1 MKNFE
6 SSIIIPVYNKW
17 NLTRVCLKNLAAHT
31 PKDKIEVIVV
41 DNASTDETEKGGPFL
56 GKALFGDAFHY
67 IRNDENR
74 NFAGASNQGAEIA
87 QGKYLIFLNNDTE
100 VQPGWY
106 EPLIDDFTA
115 FPDIAATGP
124 LLAYPEQTPLG
135 LTVQHL
141 GVFISPFLLVGHL
154 HEGIP
159 IASPLAKK
167 RRFFQVITGACLVI
181 PAALFVEAGKFDEG
195 FINGFEDV
203 DLCARLSDRGLRMT
217 VNPAS
222 LVLHHESKSQGR
234 HTHEE
239 KNSEHLRKK
248 SLNLLKPDWAQLVE
262 DDGLLLNLSRWQFLQ
277 IDMPEAESA
286 PLDAQAPAMD
296 DEGLRETI
304 IANPYWERGWEEFTE
319 RCRTTSERTYVLNAY
334 PKFFPNPENLLWLSC
349 LPWVRNRPAPLS
361 ECWKR
366 AQQFL
371 RPPEA
376 YLEQALEGMKWCL
389 TRRLSG
395 FASQFSA
402 FMRKFDDF
410 CRKDFSDFTRGLWQL
425 ERRLGIPHPPENAKA
440 YCLWNYA
447 VDMTSRTNELGNFLR
462 ESSNHPEGYPSFS
475 ILMPVY
481 NPSPEHLRAALDSI
495 LAQDYPRWEL
505 CIADDAST
513 DSQVGEILREY
524 SSEDCRIKVFVREK
538 NGHIAAATNT
548 ALSMATNPW
557 CVLMDQDDLLTPD
570 ALAVVAKGVTEHP
583 KAILF
588 FSDEDKTQDGRIFFQ
603 PYFKTGIWD
612 WELLPVQ
619 NYVCHL
625 AVYQTQRMRDIGG
638 FREGFAGAQDHDF
651 VLRYASG
658 QDAANLVHL
667 PHVLYHWRAHAGSTA
682 ASIEAKSY
690 ALDSS
695 VRAAQSFLDTI
706 VPGATIESL
715 SNCTWT
721 RVRYPLPTPVPSV
734 SLVCAVPG
742 PAFPLV
748 DWYAAWAGKTRLSF
762 EAVFVC
768 EERVLREF
776 KKKLPRLPRSMKLIG
791 APAGLSVAAR
801 LQMGAKRAEGEIL
814 GLVDASIVPNSDGWL
829 EELISTLSR
838 DGVGVAGGKVHS
850 RDGSLAN
857 AGYMADASTS
867 LKPLFTRERPD
878 AGSYFGW
885 TRLAR
890 TVDAVDTR
898 CLFTKSKLFREVG
911 GLSPTMQDWAGQ
923 DFCLRLAKAGSRTV
937 WWPYAE
943 FVSVVQT
950 DAARTAGVAAMAH
963 TWQGKLRPFNANLLA
978 LGPGLDL
985 AAPHDKTYDFS
996 EAEYLQ
1002 LYPDVA
1008 RSGLDPLNHY
1018 LHAGLMEGRKGRL
1031 TLVDYGGLTPE
1042 RIAAWRNIPANGVV
1056 VCTSLCG
1063 DYEELLPPAFLNDG
1077 WRYVCYSDTPRNGW
1091 GIWDVRPIPYEN
1103 VDPTRRS
1110 RWAKLNLPFLF
1121 SDAKWVFWLDANIV
1135 ISGDI
1140 SPLLKD
1146 RQGGP
1151 GLWLGRHP
1159 ARDCVYQEASACVA
1173 SRRDSEQRLKSQT
1186 LAYAQAGM
1194 PENFGM
1200 WENNCF
1206 LIDPASEKTRT
1217 VFAEWW
1223 KEYES
1228 GSRRDQLSLPFAF
1241 YKLGFRPGALFPD
1254 GKSARSWPALS
1265 FLTHEESRWIPVPKR
1280 LTPWAVDK

>member
-1 MKNFE
+1 MERFE
-6 SSIIIPVYNKW
+6 SSIIIPAYNRW
-17 NLTRVCLKNLAAHT
+17 NLTRPCLKSIATHT
-31 PKDKIEVIVV
+31 PKNKIEVIVV
-41 DNASTDETEKGGPFL
+41 DNASTDETRKGCPFL
-56 GKALFGDAFHY
+56 GKSLFGDAFHY
-67 IRNDENR
+67 LRNDENR
-74 NFAGASNQGAEIA
+74 NFAGACNQGAEIA
-87 QGKYLIFLNNDTE
+87 LGRYLIFLNNDTE

-115 FPDIAATGP
+115 YPDIAATGP
-124 LLAYPEQTPLG
+124 LLASPEQTPLG
-135 LTVQHL
+135 LTVESL
-141 GVFISPFLLVGHL
+141 GAFISLFMKVGHL
-154 HEGIP
+154 YEGIP
-159 IASPLAKK
+159 VASPLAQK
-167 RRFFQVITGACLVI
+167 RRFFQVISGACLVT
-181 PAALFVEAGKFDEG
+181 PAALFMDAGKFDEA

-203 DLCARLSDRGLRMT
+203 DLCARLSGRGLRMT

-239 KNSEHLRKK
+239 QNITRLRKK
-248 SLNLLKPDWAQLVE
+248 SLDLLKPDWAQLVE
-262 DDGLLLNLSRWQFLQ
+262 DDGLLLNLSPWQLLH
-277 IDMPEAESA
+277 IVLPEVISA
-286 PLDAQAPAMD
+286 PLDARAPALG
-296 DEGLRETI
+296 DEELREALI
-304 IANPYWERGWEEFTE
+304 RQPYWKKGWEEFVG
-319 RCRTTSERTYVLNAY
+319 RSRTASERAYAFGAY
-334 PKFFPNPENLLWLSC
+334 PRFFPDPENVLWLSR
-349 LPWVRNRPAPLS
+349 LPWVWNRHEPLS
-361 ECWKR
+361 ECCKR

-371 RPPEA
+371 KPPEA
-376 YLEQALEGMKWCL
+376 YVEQAREGMKWCQA
-389 TRRLSG
+389 RGLSG
-395 FASQFSA
+395 FARQFSA
-402 FMRKFDDF
+402 FVGSFDAF

-425 ERRLGIPHPPENAKA
+425 EQRLGIPHPPENVTA

-447 VDMTSRTNELGNFLR
+447 IDKACRAKELGNFLQ
-462 ESSNHPEGYPSFS
+462 ESAEYPEGCASFS

-495 LAQDYPRWEL
+495 LDQDYPRWEL

-513 DSQVGEILREY
+513 DSRVGEILREY
-524 SSEDCRIKVFVREK
+524 AAKDSRITVTVREK

-548 ALSMATNPW
+548 ALGMATGPW

-570 ALAVVAKGVTEHP
+570 ALAVVAKGIREHP
-583 KAILF
+583 RAILF

-619 NYVCHL
+619 NYICHL
-625 AVYQTQRMRDIGG
+625 AVYQTERMRRIGG

-658 QDAANLVHL
+658 EDAASLVHL

-682 ASIEAKSY
+682 AGLQAKSY
-690 ALDSS
+690 ARESAA
-695 VRAAQSFLDTI
+695 RATQSFLDTV
-706 VPGATIESL
+706 VPGAAIESL
-715 SNCTWT
+715 PNSIWT

-768 EERVLREF
+768 EEAALREL

-791 APAGLSVAAR
+791 TPATLSVAAR
-801 LQMGAKRAEGEIL
+801 LQMGAERAEGELL
-814 GLVDASIVPNSDGWL
+814 GLVDAGIIPTSDGWL
-829 EELISTLSR
+829 EELVSALWRT
-838 DGVGVAGGKVHS
+838 GVGVVGGQIRS

-857 AGYMADASTS
+857 AGYMADASAS
-867 LKPLFTRERPD
+867 LKPLFARKRPGS
-878 AGSYFGW
+878 GSYFGW
-885 TRLAR
+885 TSLAR
-890 TVDAVDTR
+890 TVDAVDAR
-898 CLFTKSKLFREVG
+898 CLFTKNRQFREVG
-911 GLSPTMQDWAGQ
+911 GLSSSMQDWAGQ
-923 DFCLRLAKAGSRTV
+923 DYCLRLAKAGSRTV

-943 FVSVVQT
+943 FASVMQA
-950 DAARTAGVAAMAH
+950 DATRTGGVVAMAH
-963 TWQGKLRPFNANLLA
+963 AWHEKLQPFNENLLA

-985 AAPHDKTYDFS
+985 ADPRDKTHDFS

-1002 LYPDVA
+1002 LYPDIA
-1008 RSGLDPLNHY
+1008 RSRLEPLNHY
-1018 LHAGLMEGRKGRL
+1018 LHSGLIEGRRGRL
-1031 TLVDYGGLTPE
+1031 TLVDYSALTPE
-1042 RIAAWRNIPANGVV
+1042 RIAAWRNAPANGVV

-1091 GIWDVRPIPYEN
+1091 GIWDIRPIPYEN
-1103 VDPTRRS
+1103 ADDTRKS
-1110 RWAKLNLPFLF
+1110 RWAKLHLPFLF
-1121 SDAKWVFWLDANIV
+1121 PDAKWVFWLDANIL
-1135 ISGDI
+1135 INGDL
-1140 SPLLKD
+1140 SALLKD

-1173 SRRDSEQRLKSQT
+1173 SRRDSEQRLKSQAA
-1186 LAYAQAGM
+1186 AYAQAGM

-1206 LIDPASEKTRT
+1206 LIDPASEKTKT

-1223 KEYES
+1223 KEYDN
-1228 GSRRDQLSLPFAF
+1228 GSRRDQLSLPFVF
-1241 YKLGFRPGALFPD
+1241 YKLGYCPGALFPD
-1254 GKSARSWPALS
+1254 GRSARSWPALS
-1265 FLTHEESRWIPVPKR
+1265 FLTHEETRWIPVPQILMPPVVEK
-1280 LTPWAVDK
+1280 